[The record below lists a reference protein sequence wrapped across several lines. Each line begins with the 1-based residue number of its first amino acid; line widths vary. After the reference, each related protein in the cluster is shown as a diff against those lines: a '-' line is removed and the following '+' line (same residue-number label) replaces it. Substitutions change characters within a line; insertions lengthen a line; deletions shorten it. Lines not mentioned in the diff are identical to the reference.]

1 MKRKI
6 FITGGHLTPA
16 VAVVNK
22 ILEKE
27 NQWEIYFV
35 GRKYAFEAD
44 KALSNE
50 FSLFEKYDDVKFLSI
65 TTGRIQSRITRKFFL
80 SLLKIPFGFIQSFWW
95 LIRYRPH
102 VVLSF
107 GGYVAVPVAL
117 AAWLLD
123 IPVVTHEQTITVGR
137 ANRFIELLSK
147 KIFVSW
153 QSSLPEV
160 DKEKAVLTGN
170 PIRDETFVVKKT
182 PLFLEYQQSMKKNSR
197 STKTIWVTGG
207 NMGSHSINELV
218 KSALP
223 ELLKKYFIIHQ
234 TGRSDEYRDK
244 VDLENFV
251 KQLSPKLSHNYL
263 VQEYI
268 GPDDIGWVLK
278 NSDVIVGR
286 SGANT
291 ITDLLALTKP
301 AILIPLPW
309 AGRNEQYLN
318 AKFYE
323 SLGGGII
330 LEQKDATPKKLIN
343 MLAEVCQHLDHYEQ
357 PLKEASKKLI
367 PDPAE
372 KIVSEIIKLID

>member
-1 MKRKI
+1 
-6 FITGGHLTPA
+6 
-16 VAVVNK
+16 
-22 ILEKE
+22 
-27 NQWEIYFV
+27 
-35 GRKYAFEAD
+35 
-44 KALSNE
+44 
-50 FSLFEKYDDVKFLSI
+50 
-65 TTGRIQSRITRKFFL
+65 
-80 SLLKIPFGFIQSFWW
+80 
-95 LIRYRPH
+95 
-102 VVLSF
+102 
-107 GGYVAVPVAL
+107 VAVPVAL
-117 AAWLLD
+117 AAWFLD

-137 ANRFIELLSK
+137 ANRFIQLLSK
-147 KIFVSW
+147 KVFVSW
-153 QSSLPEV
+153 ESSLTEV
-160 DKEKAVLTGN
+160 DRKKTIITGN
-170 PIRDETFVVKKT
+170 PIRDETFIVKKT
-182 PLFLEYQQSMKKNSR
+182 QLFQEYQQAMKRNPS

-223 ELLKKYFIIHQ
+223 KLLKKYFIIHQ
-234 TGRSDEYRDK
+234 TGRSDQYRDRL
-244 VDLENFV
+244 DLETFV
-251 KQLSPKLSHNYL
+251 KQLSPKLRHNYL

-323 SLGGGII
+323 SLGGGVI
-330 LEQKDATPKKLIN
+330 LEQKDATPEKLID
-343 MLAEVCQHLDHYEQ
+343 MLAEVCRDLDHYEK

-367 PDPAE
+367 ADPAE
-372 KIVSEIIKLID
+372 KIVSEITKLLD